1 MQLWLELGLPGALL
15 GAALA
20 LLLGGAAARSPRPAV
35 ATAVLAAAS
44 VTAMLSFGAWQ
55 EWWVG
60 AELMALAAVAALPAR
75 DAA

>member
-1 MQLWLELGLPGALL
+1 M
-15 GAALA
+15 
-20 LLLGGAAARSPRPAV
+20 
-35 ATAVLAAAS
+35 LAAAS

-60 AELMALAAVAALPAR
+60 AELMALAAVAALPGR